1 MRHEELQFKKLQQ
14 EFYAQSRIVTDAQ
27 AVLAKAQSE
36 LRKAKLAMEYAHIDD
51 MIAQQKYAA
60 AIYYYDAYN
69 IQMTRAEIAFFA
81 RKGYT
86 PKNCKFFGGVQMQ
99 APWPVTVAHDIDIG
113 DGLCDVVKLRELLD
127 KKEDFTVLIGMCEF
141 DIVYDDDF
149 GDDGWWDGEEDR
161 YDEYMLVSGM
171 RRHVNHFKHLDT
183 STSADRVAMAMY
195 AIMDRF

>member
-1 MRHEELQFKKLQQ
+1 MRHEELQFKRLQQ
-14 EFYAQSRIVTDAQ
+14 EFYAQSRVVTDAE
-27 AVLAKAQSE
+27 AVLAKAQSK

-60 AIYYYDAYN
+60 AIYYYDAYK

-86 PKNCKFFGGVQMQ
+86 PKNCRFFAGVQMQ
-99 APWPVTVAHDIDIG
+99 DPWPVTVAHDIDIG
-113 DGLCDVVKLRELLD
+113 DGLCDVVKLRELLA

-141 DIVYDDDF
+141 DITYNDDYS
-149 GDDGWWDGEEDR
+149 WDGEEER
-161 YDEYMLVSGM
+161 HLEFILVSGM
-171 RRHVNHFKHLDT
+171 RRHITHSEDLDT
-183 STSADRVAMAMY
+183 SASADRIAMAMY

>member
-1 MRHEELQFKKLQQ
+1 MRHEELRFKKLQQ
-14 EFYAQSRIVTDAQ
+14 EFYAQSRVVTDAE
-27 AVLAKAQSE
+27 AVLAKARSE

-60 AIYYYDAYN
+60 AIYYYDAYK

-86 PKNCKFFGGVQMQ
+86 PKNCRFFAGVQMQ
-99 APWPVTVAHDIDIG
+99 CPWPVTVAHDIDIN
-113 DGLCDVVKLRELLD
+113 DGFCDVVKLRELLA

-141 DIVYDDDF
+141 DITYDDDYS
-149 GDDGWWDGEEDR
+149 WDGEEER
-161 YDEYMLVSGM
+161 HHEFILVSGK
-171 RRHVNHFKHLDT
+171 RRHIIHSKHLDT
-183 STSADRVAMAMY
+183 SASADRIAMAMY

>member
-1 MRHEELQFKKLQQ
+1 MRHEELRFKKLQQ
-14 EFYAQSRIVTDAQ
+14 EFYAQSRVVTDAE
-27 AVLAKAQSE
+27 AVLAKARSE
-36 LRKAKLAMEYAHIDD
+36 LRKAKIAMEYAHIDD
-51 MIAQQKYAA
+51 MIAQQKYSA
-60 AIYYYDAYN
+60 AIYYYGAYD

-99 APWPVTVAHDIDIG
+99 DPWPVTVAHDIDIG

-141 DIVYDDDF
+141 DIIYDDDYS
-149 GDDGWWDGEEDR
+149 WDGEEER
-161 YDEYMLVSGM
+161 HHEFILVSGM
-171 RRHVNHFKHLDT
+171 RRHIIHRDHLDT
-183 STSADRVAMAMY
+183 SASADRIAMAVY

>member
-1 MRHEELQFKKLQQ
+1 MRHEELQFKRLQQ
-14 EFYAQSRIVTDAQ
+14 EFYTQSRVVTDAQ

-36 LRKAKLAMEYAHIDD
+36 LRKAKIAMEYAHIDD

-86 PKNCKFFGGVQMQ
+86 PKNCKFFAGVQTE

-141 DIVYDDDF
+141 DII
-149 GDDGWWDGEEDR
+149 
-161 YDEYMLVSGM
+161 YDEDYDWDDEEERYHEFILVSGM
-171 RRHVNHFKHLDT
+171 RRHIIHRDHLDK
-183 STSADRVAMAMY
+183 SASADRIAMAMY
-195 AIMDRF
+195 AIMAKF

>member
-1 MRHEELQFKKLQQ
+1 MRHEELRFKKLQQ
-14 EFYAQSRIVTDAQ
+14 EFYAQSRVVTDAE

-81 RKGYT
+81 RRGYT
-86 PKNCKFFGGVQMQ
+86 PKNCKSFGGVQMEY
-99 APWPVTVAHDIDIG
+99 PWPVTAAHDIDIG
-113 DGLCDVVKLRELLD
+113 DGLCDVVKLRELLA

-141 DIVYDDDF
+141 DIMFDDDYS
-149 GDDGWWDGEEDR
+149 WDGEEER
-161 YDEYMLVSGM
+161 YHEFISVVGM
-171 RRHVNHFKHLDT
+171 RRHIIHRDRLDT
-183 STSADRVAMAMY
+183 SASADRIAMAMY
-195 AIMDRF
+195 AVMDKF

>member
-1 MRHEELQFKKLQQ
+1 MRHEELRFKTLQE
-14 EFYAQSRIVTDAQ
+14 EFYAQSRIVTDAE
-27 AVLAKAQSE
+27 AVLAKARSE

-86 PKNCKFFGGVQMQ
+86 SKNCRFFGGVQMED
-99 APWPVTVAHDIDIG
+99 PWPVTVAHDIDIG
-113 DGLCDVVKLRELLD
+113 DGLCDVVKLRELLA
-127 KKEDFTVLIGMCEF
+127 KKENFTVLIGMCEF
-141 DIVYDDDF
+141 DIVYDDDYS
-149 GDDGWWDGEEDR
+149 WDGEEER
-161 YDEYMLVSGM
+161 YHEFISVVGM
-171 RRHVNHFKHLDT
+171 RRHIIHRDRLDT
-183 STSADRVAMAMY
+183 SASADRVAMAMY